1 MIHKSVFRQAAILFC
16 FSFAVAANGWS
27 ATYDPTADFEKGFL
41 SQSNPNGVWSYGHS
55 ASFTRPVSLYTQT
68 GQPGV
73 LGGTNT
79 QIWSSTSVGAGV
91 SSVEYNN
98 GPAQLISGA
107 CDLLADQ
114 IVLVGIGGENPDLVF
129 THPRQAPIP

>member
-1 MIHKSVFRQAAILFC
+1 MLFC
-16 FSFAVAANGWS
+16 VSLAAAMNGWS
-27 ATYDPTADFEKGFL
+27 ATYDPATSFEQGYL
-41 SQSNPNGVWSYGHS
+41 SHSNPNGVWSYGHS
-55 ASFTRPVSLYTQT
+55 ASFTGPVSLYTQT

-73 LGGTNT
+73 LGGANT

-107 CDLLADQ
+107 WDLLA
-114 IVLVGIGGENPDLVF
+114 N
-129 THPRQAPIP
+129 